1 MKLEADLVVFNGNV
15 ITMDSNSPSA
25 TAIAVKN
32 FKFLLVGSDND
43 VLELLQSAK
52 RVIDLGGNT
61 VVPGFVDA
69 HTHITHAGLRKSHVN
84 LSGAKSLEEAQ
95 QALRRAAEEKAPG
108 EWIRGYGWDE
118 SKWPV
123 REYPTKKDLDEVS
136 TKHPIAI
143 DRMDEHLTS
152 MNTLAIERLGI
163 PLDQEGALKDRKGRP
178 LGIFRDIPDLYSKL
192 QPSQSEIKRAVLDG
206 ARIAT
211 LHGITTVV
219 DNTRTEFIRQI
230 AECEQDRT
238 LTARFI
244 PNPPANAMKHMIG
257 LGLTSGLGG
266 PMFRIGGVKSFIDG
280 SIGARTAALF
290 DDYTDDKGNSGKLFT
305 DEKKFTRFVKKA
317 IDNGIQTVTHAIGDR
332 AIELLLRAFESLDER
347 RLALVRQRRHRIEHA
362 EMMNTEQIRRAV
374 SLGLILSMQ
383 PNFVG
388 QWQGRGGLYEERLG
402 EERTSWMN
410 MFRVALDN
418 GAHLCFGSDGMPYG
432 PIYGIWSAVTHHN
445 PNVRI
450 SVEEALRC
458 YTMEGAYSVFMER
471 NIGSITVGKRADFV
485 VLSEDITKV
494 KPEQIRDIRVQS
506 TFVGG
511 IEEFSR
517 ARNRGL

>member
-1 MKLEADLVVFNGNV
+1 MKIEADLVVFNGNV
-15 ITMDSNSPSA
+15 ITMDSSNPTA
-25 TAIAVKN
+25 TAIAIKN

-43 VLELLQSAK
+43 VIDLLQSAK
-52 RVIDLGGNT
+52 RVIDLGGKT

-69 HTHITHAGLRKSHVN
+69 HTHITSAGLRRTQVN
-84 LSGAKSLEEAQ
+84 LSKTTSLQEVKAALEEVA
-95 QALRRAAEEKAPG
+95 REKAPG
-108 EWIRGYGWDE
+108 AWILGYGWDE
-118 SKWPV
+118 SKWAK
-123 REYPTKKDLDEVS
+123 REYPTAKDLDEVS
-136 TKHPIAI
+136 TQHPIAI
-143 DRMDEHLTS
+143 KRIDEHLTS
-152 MNTLAIERLGI
+152 ANTLAIEKFGV
-163 PLDQEGALKDRKGRP
+163 PLDQEGVLKDRKGRP
-178 LGIFRDIPDLYSKL
+178 IGVFKDVPDLYRKI
-192 QPSQSEIKRAVLDG
+192 QPSQSEMKAAVISG

-211 LHGITTVV
+211 FHGITTVV
-219 DNTRTEFIRQI
+219 DNTRPEFIRQI
-230 AECEQDRT
+230 AECERDQS
-238 LTARFI
+238 LTVRFI
-244 PNPPANAMKHMIG
+244 PNPPADTMKHMIG

-290 DDYTDDKGNSGKLFT
+290 EDYTDERGNKGKLFT
-305 DEKKFTRFVKKA
+305 EEKKFARFVKKA

-332 AIELLLRAFESLDER
+332 AIELLLNAFESLDEK
-347 RLALVRQRRHRIEHA
+347 RLALVRTRRHRIEHA

-374 SLGLILSMQ
+374 ALGLILSMQ

-388 QWQGRGGLYEERLG
+388 QWQGKGGLYEERLG

-432 PIYGIWSAVTHHN
+432 PLYGIWSAVAHPN
-445 PNVRI
+445 PRVKI

-485 VLSEDITKV
+485 VLSEDITKA
-494 KPEQIRDIRVQS
+494 KPEQIREIQVEN

-511 IEEFSR
+511 IEEFSQ
-517 ARNRGL
+517 ARNRGI